1 MSPRSSLERGHIC
14 FISNCFYLFLF
25 VSSGRVERG
34 HICVIFNC
42 FICFYLFHQ
51 GGWREEIFVLAGR
64 GVQLAGIGTA
74 PGIVTAEVFFIAN
87 IVLYS

>member
-1 MSPRSSLERGHIC
+1 MLELEAWFLQGSSLLSPRSSL
-14 FISNCFYLFLF
+14 
-25 VSSGRVERG
+25 ERG

-51 GGWREEIFVLAGR
+51 GGRREEIFVLAGR